1 MGGVDLAD
9 QLRALYRISFRVR
22 KYYHKLVFHLL
33 DMSVVN
39 AWLLYRRDAKKLLL
53 PTNKQQSSL
62 QFKISI
68 VDSLL
73 KVGKCDYKKR
83 GRKSDNEEYFQKKKK
98 TSNAT
103 HPIPQKNFQ
112 LNNIAHFPTVSD
124 NRKFCKLPGCK
135 EKVNYFCIK
144 CNVHLCCNNKQNCF
158 LIFHT

>member
-9 QLRALYRISFRVR
+9 QLIALYRISFCVR

-33 DMSVVN
+33 DMSIAN

-53 PTNKQQSSL
+53 SINKQQSLL

-83 GRKSDNEEYFQKKKK
+83 GRKSDNEENFQKKKK

-103 HPIPQKNFQ
+103 HPIPQKDIR
-112 LNNIAHFPTVSD
+112 LGNIGHLPAVSD
-124 NRKFCKLPGCK
+124 NRKLCKLPGCK
-135 EKVNYFCIK
+135 EK
-144 CNVHLCCNNKQNCF
+144 
-158 LIFHT
+158 

>member
-1 MGGVDLAD
+1 M
-9 QLRALYRISFRVR
+9 
-22 KYYHKLVFHLL
+22 FHLL
-33 DMSVVN
+33 DMSVAN

-53 PTNKQQSSL
+53 SINKQQSLL

-83 GRKSDNEEYFQKKKK
+83 GRKSDNEENFQKKKK

-103 HPIPQKNFQ
+103 HPIPQKDIR
-112 LNNIAHFPTVSD
+112 LDNIGHLPAVSD
-124 NRKFCKLPGCK
+124 NRKLCKLPGCK
-135 EKVNYFCIK
+135 GKVNYFCIK

-158 LIFHT
+158 LIFHA